1 MKTTA
6 KTDFL
11 DPKVHRIKEKPIL
24 SMIHKY
30 NIAELLVDRPVR
42 GPDTGFG
49 SVVNKHHHGHDR
61 PFRETTQGDAYGYG

>member
-49 SVVNKHHHGHDR
+49 SVVNKHHHGDDR

>member
-6 KTDFL
+6 KADFL